1 MIGDSKAAAIAGFIK
16 HFGSE
21 PTGVWSA
28 PGRVNLIGEH
38 TDYNEGFVLPFA
50 IDRRTYAAV
59 GLRSDQLARIASSF
73 AGEVIE
79 FEISK
84 ISKGSVAGWSAYPL
98 GVAWALMQAGATSK
112 GFDLYVES
120 NVPVGAGLSSSA
132 AIECS
137 VALAL
142 NDLWG
147 AGLSKNVLAKVGQ
160 KAENEIVGAP
170 TGIMDQTASLF
181 GQADHAVFLDCRTLD
196 AKATALSLEE
206 NGLEIW
212 VMDTRVAHRLTDG
225 GYAARRAS
233 CEKASELLGVSSL
246 RDVTV
251 ESLEA
256 SKHLLD
262 DVVYKRAKHVV
273 TENERVQQTV
283 KLLAE
288 SGPRSI
294 GQLMIDSHS
303 SMRDDFQIS
312 ITELDVAVETALSEG
327 AVGARMTGGG
337 FGGAAIALI
346 ESQKAASLTTA
357 VIEKF
362 QQEGFGKPEIFKVIP
377 DAGAKREI

>member
-1 MIGDSKAAAIAGFIK
+1 LISSAQSAAD
-16 HFGSE
+16 HFEKQFGYA
-21 PTGVWSA
+21 PAGVWSA

-59 GLRSDQLARIASSF
+59 GERSDQVARIASAF
-73 AGEVIE
+73 TGEEVE
-79 FEISK
+79 FEISQ
-84 ISKGSVAGWSAYPL
+84 IQRETVSGWSAYPL
-98 GVAWALMQAGATSK
+98 GVAWSLIQSGVKSQ

-147 AGLSKNVLAKVGQ
+147 SGFSRSDLARVGQ
-160 KAENEIVGAP
+160 RAENEIVGAP

-181 GQADHAVFLDCRTLD
+181 GQVDHAVFLDCRTLE
-196 AKATALSLEE
+196 AKPTWLALRE
-206 NGLEIW
+206 NGLEIL

-225 GYAARRAS
+225 GYAARRQS
-233 CEKASELLGVSSL
+233 CEEAARLLGVSSL
-246 RDVTV
+246 RDVSV

-256 SKHLLD
+256 SRDLLE
-262 DVVYKRAKHVV
+262 DVVYKRARHVV
-273 TENERVQQTV
+273 TENERVTQTV
-283 KLLAE
+283 ELLSS
-288 SGPRSI
+288 SGPKAI
-294 GQLMIDSHS
+294 GQLMIESHA

-312 ITELDVAVETALSEG
+312 ISELDVAVETAIAEG
-327 AVGARMTGGG
+327 AIGARMTGGG

-346 ESQKAASLTTA
+346 ESGKVASLCTA
-357 VIEKF
+357 VIDKF
-362 QQEGFGKPEIFKVIP
+362 QDHGFEKPEVFTVRP
-377 DAGAKREI
+377 DEGAKREI

>member
-1 MIGDSKAAAIAGFIK
+1 MSGSAQSAAQLFEK
-16 HFGSE
+16 QFGYK
-21 PTGVWSA
+21 PAGVWSA

-251 ESLEA
+251 ENLEA
-256 SKHLLD
+256 AKYLLD

-327 AVGARMTGGG
+327 AIGARMTGGG

-346 ESQKAASLTTA
+346 ESQRAASLTKA

>member
-1 MIGDSKAAAIAGFIK
+1 MSGSAQSAAQLFEK
-16 HFGSE
+16 QFGYK
-21 PTGVWSA
+21 PAGVWSA

-170 TGIMDQTASLF
+170 TGIMDQTASLL

-362 QQEGFGKPEIFKVIP
+362 QQEGFEKPEIFKVIP

>member
-1 MIGDSKAAAIAGFIK
+1 LSGSAQSAAQLFEK
-16 HFGSE
+16 QFGYK
-21 PTGVWSA
+21 PAGVWSA

-59 GLRSDQLARIASSF
+59 SLRDDQLARIASSF

-84 ISKGSVAGWSAYPL
+84 ISKGAVAGWSAYPL
-98 GVAWALMQAGATSK
+98 GVAWALVQAGATSQ

-137 VALAL
+137 VAIAL

-196 AKATALSLEE
+196 AKATALSLKE
-206 NGLEIW
+206 NGLEIV

-233 CEKASELLGVSSL
+233 CEKAAELLGVSSL
-246 RDVTV
+246 RDVTI

-256 SKHLLD
+256 SSHLLD

-273 TENERVQQTV
+273 TENERVEKTV
-283 KLLAE
+283 KLLSE
-288 SGPRSI
+288 LGPKSI

-312 ITELDVAVETALSEG
+312 ITELDVAVETAMSEG

-337 FGGAAIALI
+337 FGGAAIAI
-346 ESQKAASLTTA
+346 IDSQKVAGLTMA

-362 QQEGFGKPEIFKVIP
+362 QKEGFEKPEIFKVIP
-377 DAGAKREI
+377 DDGAKREI

>member
-1 MIGDSKAAAIAGFIK
+1 LSGSAQSAAELFEK
-16 HFGSE
+16 QFGYK
-21 PTGVWSA
+21 PAGVWSA

-84 ISKGSVAGWSAYPL
+84 ISKGSVSGWSAYPL
-98 GVAWALMQAGATSK
+98 GVAWALVQAGATSQ

-196 AKATALSLEE
+196 AKATALALEE
-206 NGLEIW
+206 NGLEIV

-225 GYAARRAS
+225 GYAARRDS
-233 CEKASELLGVSSL
+233 CEKASSLIGVSSL

-251 ESLEA
+251 ESLDA
-256 SKHLLD
+256 AKHLLD

-288 SGPRSI
+288 SGPKSI

-346 ESQKAASLTTA
+346 DSQKVASLTKA
-357 VIEKF
+357 VIDKF
-362 QQEGFGKPEIFKVIP
+362 EQEGFEKPEIFKVIP
-377 DAGAKREI
+377 DDGAKREI

>member
-1 MIGDSKAAAIAGFIK
+1 LISSAQSAAV
-16 HFGSE
+16 HFEKQFGYA
-21 PTGVWSA
+21 PAGVWSA

-59 GLRSDQLARIASSF
+59 GERSDQLARIASAF
-73 AGEVIE
+73 TGEEVE
-79 FEISK
+79 FEISQ
-84 ISKGSVAGWSAYPL
+84 IQRETVSGWSAYPL
-98 GVAWALMQAGATSK
+98 GVAWSLIQSGAKSQ

-147 AGLSKNVLAKVGQ
+147 SGFSRSDLAKVGQ
-160 KAENEIVGAP
+160 RAENEIVGAP

-181 GQADHAVFLDCRTLD
+181 GQVDHAVFLDCRTLE
-196 AKATALSLEE
+196 AKPTWLALRE
-206 NGLEIW
+206 NGLEIL

-225 GYAARRAS
+225 GYAARRQS
-233 CEKASELLGVSSL
+233 CEEAAEIMGVASL
-246 RDVTV
+246 RDVTE

-256 SKHLLD
+256 SRDLLE
-262 DVVYKRAKHVV
+262 DVVYKRARHVV
-273 TENERVQQTV
+273 TENERVTQTV
-283 KLLAE
+283 ELLSS
-288 SGPRSI
+288 SGPKAI
-294 GQLMIDSHS
+294 GQLMIESHA

-312 ITELDVAVETALSEG
+312 ISELDVAVETAIAEG
-327 AVGARMTGGG
+327 AIGARMTGGG

-346 ESQKAASLTTA
+346 ESGKVASLSTA
-357 VIEKF
+357 VIDKF
-362 QQEGFGKPEIFKVIP
+362 QDHGFEKPEIFTVRA
-377 DAGAKREI
+377 DEGAKREI

>member
-1 MIGDSKAAAIAGFIK
+1 VIGDSKAAAIAGFIK

>member
-1 MIGDSKAAAIAGFIK
+1 MSGSAQSAAELFERQ
-16 HFGSE
+16 FGYK
-21 PTGVWSA
+21 PAGVWSA

-59 GLRSDQLARIASSF
+59 GLRNDQLASIASSF
-73 AGEVIE
+73 AGEAIE
-79 FEISK
+79 YEISK
-84 ISKGSVAGWSAYPL
+84 ISKASVSGWSAYPL
-98 GVAWALMQAGATSK
+98 GVAWALVQAGAGAQ

-147 AGLSKNVLAKVGQ
+147 AGLSKNALAKVGQ

-196 AKATALSLEE
+196 AKATALALEE
-206 NGLEIW
+206 NGLEIV

-225 GYAARRAS
+225 GYAARRDS
-233 CEKASELLGVSSL
+233 CETASSLIGVSSL

-251 ESLEA
+251 ESLDA
-256 SKHLLD
+256 AKHLLD
-262 DVVYKRAKHVV
+262 EVVYKRAKHVV

-288 SGPRSI
+288 SGPKSI

-346 ESQKAASLTTA
+346 DSQKVASLTKA
-357 VIEKF
+357 VIDRFE
-362 QQEGFGKPEIFKVIP
+362 QEGFEKPEIFKVIP
-377 DAGAKREI
+377 DDGAKREI

>member
-1 MIGDSKAAAIAGFIK
+1 MSGSAQSAAQLFEK
-16 HFGSE
+16 QFGYK
-21 PTGVWSA
+21 PAGVWSA

-283 KLLAE
+283 KLLTE

-327 AVGARMTGGG
+327 AIGARMTGGG

-346 ESQKAASLTTA
+346 ESQRAASLTKA

-362 QQEGFGKPEIFKVIP
+362 QQEGFEKPEIFKVIP

>member
-1 MIGDSKAAAIAGFIK
+1 MSGSAQSAAELFEK
-16 HFGSE
+16 QFGYK
-21 PTGVWSA
+21 PAGVWSA

-84 ISKGSVAGWSAYPL
+84 ISKGSVSGWSAYPL
-98 GVAWALMQAGATSK
+98 GVAWALVQAGATSQ

-196 AKATALSLEE
+196 AKATALALEE
-206 NGLEIW
+206 NGLEIV

-225 GYAARRAS
+225 GYAARRDS
-233 CEKASELLGVSSL
+233 CEKASSLIGVSSL

-251 ESLEA
+251 ESLDA
-256 SKHLLD
+256 AKHLLD

-288 SGPRSI
+288 SGPKSI

-346 ESQKAASLTTA
+346 DSQKVASLTKA
-357 VIEKF
+357 VIDKF
-362 QQEGFGKPEIFKVIP
+362 EQEGFEKPEIFKVIP
-377 DAGAKREI
+377 DDGAKREI

>member
-1 MIGDSKAAAIAGFIK
+1 MSGSAQSAAQLFEK
-16 HFGSE
+16 QFGYK
-21 PTGVWSA
+21 PAGVWSA

>member
-1 MIGDSKAAAIAGFIK
+1 
-16 HFGSE
+16 
-21 PTGVWSA
+21 
-28 PGRVNLIGEH
+28 
-38 TDYNEGFVLPFA
+38 
-50 IDRRTYAAV
+50 
-59 GLRSDQLARIASSF
+59 
-73 AGEVIE
+73 
-79 FEISK
+79 
-84 ISKGSVAGWSAYPL
+84 
-98 GVAWALMQAGATSK
+98 MQAGATSK

-196 AKATALSLEE
+196 AKATALALEE

-273 TENERVQQTV
+273 TENERVRQTV

-312 ITELDVAVETALSEG
+312 ITELDVAVETALSKG
-327 AVGARMTGGG
+327 AIGSRMTGGG

-346 ESQKAASLTTA
+346 ESQKAASLTKA

-362 QQEGFGKPEIFKVIP
+362 QKEGFEKPEIFKVIP

>member
-1 MIGDSKAAAIAGFIK
+1 MSGSAQSAAQLFEK
-16 HFGSE
+16 QFGYK
-21 PTGVWSA
+21 PAGVWSA

-84 ISKGSVAGWSAYPL
+84 ISKVSVAGWSAYPL
-98 GVAWALMQAGATSK
+98 GVAWALMQSGATSK
-112 GFDLYVES
+112 GFDLSVES

-170 TGIMDQTASLF
+170 TGIMDQTASLL

-212 VMDTRVAHRLTDG
+212 VMDTGVAHRLTDG

>member
-1 MIGDSKAAAIAGFIK
+1 MSGSAQSAAELFEK
-16 HFGSE
+16 QFGYK
-21 PTGVWSA
+21 PAGVWSA

-142 NDLWG
+142 NDLWA

-233 CEKASELLGVSSL
+233 CEKATELLGVSSL

-327 AVGARMTGGG
+327 VIGARMTGGG

-346 ESQKAASLTTA
+346 ESQRAASLTKA

-362 QQEGFGKPEIFKVIP
+362 QQEGFEKPEIFKVIP

>member
-1 MIGDSKAAAIAGFIK
+1 MSGSAQSAAELFEK
-16 HFGSE
+16 QFGYK
-21 PTGVWSA
+21 PAGVWSA

-233 CEKASELLGVSSL
+233 CEKATELLGVSSL

-327 AVGARMTGGG
+327 VIGARMTGGG

-346 ESQKAASLTTA
+346 ESQRAASLTKA

-362 QQEGFGKPEIFKVIP
+362 QQEGFEKPEIFKVIP

>member
-1 MIGDSKAAAIAGFIK
+1 LSGSAQSAAELFEK
-16 HFGSE
+16 QFGYK
-21 PTGVWSA
+21 PAGVWSA

-233 CEKASELLGVSSL
+233 CEKATELLGVSSL

-327 AVGARMTGGG
+327 VIGARMTGGG

-346 ESQKAASLTTA
+346 ESQRAASLTKA

-362 QQEGFGKPEIFKVIP
+362 QQEGFEKPEIFKVIP

>member
-1 MIGDSKAAAIAGFIK
+1 LISSAQSAAV
-16 HFGSE
+16 HFEKQFGYA
-21 PTGVWSA
+21 PAGVWSA

-59 GLRSDQLARIASSF
+59 GERSDQLARIASAF
-73 AGEVIE
+73 TGEEVE
-79 FEISK
+79 FEISQ
-84 ISKGSVAGWSAYPL
+84 IQRETVSGWSAYPL
-98 GVAWALMQAGATSK
+98 GVAWSLIQSGAKSQ

-147 AGLSKNVLAKVGQ
+147 SGFSRSDLARVGQ
-160 KAENEIVGAP
+160 RAENEIVGAP

-181 GQADHAVFLDCRTLD
+181 GQVDHAVFLDCRTLE
-196 AKATALSLEE
+196 AKPTWLALRE
-206 NGLEIW
+206 NGLEIL

-225 GYAARRAS
+225 GYAARRQS
-233 CEKASELLGVSSL
+233 CEEAAEIMGVASL
-246 RDVTV
+246 RDVTE

-256 SKHLLD
+256 SRDLLE
-262 DVVYKRAKHVV
+262 DVVYKRARHVV
-273 TENERVQQTV
+273 TENERVRQTV
-283 KLLAE
+283 ELLSA
-288 SGPRSI
+288 SGPKSI
-294 GQLMIDSHS
+294 GQLMIESHA

-312 ITELDVAVETALSEG
+312 ISELDVAVETAISEG
-327 AVGARMTGGG
+327 AIGARMTGGG

-346 ESQKAASLTTA
+346 EAGKVAGLRTA
-357 VIEKF
+357 VLDKF
-362 QQEGFGKPEIFKVIP
+362 RDQGFEKPEIFKVTA
-377 DAGAKREI
+377 DEGAKREI

>member
-1 MIGDSKAAAIAGFIK
+1 LSGSAQSAAELFEK
-16 HFGSE
+16 QFGYK
-21 PTGVWSA
+21 PAGVWSA

-73 AGEVIE
+73 AGEAIE

-196 AKATALSLEE
+196 AKATALALEE

-273 TENERVQQTV
+273 TENERVRQTV

-327 AVGARMTGGG
+327 AIGSRMTGGG

-346 ESQKAASLTTA
+346 ESQKAASLTKA

-362 QQEGFGKPEIFKVIP
+362 QKEGFEKPEIFKVIP

>member
-1 MIGDSKAAAIAGFIK
+1 MSGSAQSAAELFEK
-16 HFGSE
+16 QFGYK
-21 PTGVWSA
+21 PAGVWSA

-233 CEKASELLGVSSL
+233 CEKATELLGVSSL

-327 AVGARMTGGG
+327 AIGARMTGGG

-346 ESQKAASLTTA
+346 ESQRAASLTKA

-362 QQEGFGKPEIFKVIP
+362 QKEGFEKPEIFKVIP

>member
-1 MIGDSKAAAIAGFIK
+1 MSGSAQSAAELFEK
-16 HFGSE
+16 QFGYK
-21 PTGVWSA
+21 PAGVWSA

-73 AGEVIE
+73 AGEAIE

-196 AKATALSLEE
+196 AKATALALEE

-273 TENERVQQTV
+273 TENERVRQTV

-312 ITELDVAVETALSEG
+312 ITELDVAVETALSKG
-327 AVGARMTGGG
+327 AIGSRMTGGG

-346 ESQKAASLTTA
+346 ESQKAASLTKA

-362 QQEGFGKPEIFKVIP
+362 QKEGFEKPEIFKVIP

>member
-1 MIGDSKAAAIAGFIK
+1 LSGSAQIAAELFEK
-16 HFGSE
+16 QFGYK
-21 PTGVWSA
+21 PAGVWSA

-59 GLRSDQLARIASSF
+59 GLRDDQLARIASSF

-84 ISKGSVAGWSAYPL
+84 ISKGAVAGWSAYPL
-98 GVAWALMQAGATSK
+98 GVAWALVQAGATSQ

-137 VALAL
+137 VAIAL

-181 GQADHAVFLDCRTLD
+181 GQADHAVFLDCRTLE
-196 AKATALSLEE
+196 AKATALALEE

-233 CEKASELLGVSSL
+233 CEEASELLGVSSL

-256 SKHLLD
+256 AKHLLD
-262 DVVYKRAKHVV
+262 NVVYKRAKHVV

-288 SGPRSI
+288 SGPRLI

-327 AVGARMTGGG
+327 AIGSRMTGGG

-346 ESQKAASLTTA
+346 QSQKAASLTKA

>member
-1 MIGDSKAAAIAGFIK
+1 MSGSAQSAAELFEK
-16 HFGSE
+16 QFGYK
-21 PTGVWSA
+21 PAGVWSA

-59 GLRSDQLARIASSF
+59 GIRNDQLARIASSF

-79 FEISK
+79 FEVSK
-84 ISKGSVAGWSAYPL
+84 ISKGSVSGWSAYPL
-98 GVAWALMQAGATSK
+98 GVAWALVQAGATSQ
-112 GFDLYVES
+112 GFDLFVES
-120 NVPVGAGLSSSA
+120 DVPVGAGLSSSA

-147 AGLSKNVLAKVGQ
+147 AGLPKNVLAKVGQ

-196 AKATALSLEE
+196 AKAIALSLEE
-206 NGLEIW
+206 NGLEII

-225 GYAARRAS
+225 GYAARRES
-233 CEKASELLGVSSL
+233 CEKASSLIGVASL

-251 ESLEA
+251 ERLDA
-256 SKHLLD
+256 AKHLLD
-262 DVVYKRAKHVV
+262 DVEYKRARHVV

-288 SGPRSI
+288 SGPKSI
-294 GQLMIDSHS
+294 GQLMIDSHT

-312 ITELDVAVETALSEG
+312 ITELDVAVDTALSEG
-327 AVGARMTGGG
+327 AIGARMTGGG

-346 ESQKAASLTTA
+346 DSQKVAGLTKA
-357 VIEKF
+357 VIDMFE
-362 QQEGFGKPEIFKVIP
+362 QEGFEKPQIFKVIP
-377 DAGAKREI
+377 DDGAQREI

>member
-1 MIGDSKAAAIAGFIK
+1 MISTAKTAADRFK
-16 HFGSE
+16 EQFGYAPS
-21 PTGVWSA
+21 GVWSA

-59 GLRSDQLARIASSF
+59 SKRSDQVARIASAFS
-73 AGEVIE
+73 GEVVE
-79 FEISK
+79 FEISE
-84 ISKGSVAGWSAYPL
+84 IQRDTVFDWSAYPL
-98 GVAWALMQAGATSK
+98 GVAWSLIQSGAK
-112 GFDLYVES
+112 PQGFDLYVDS

-142 NDLWG
+142 NELWESG
-147 AGLSKNVLAKVGQ
+147 FSRSVLAKVGQ
-160 KAENEIVGAP
+160 RAENEIVGAP

-181 GQADHAVFLDCRTLD
+181 GQVDHAVFLDCRTLD
-196 AKATALSLEE
+196 AKATPLSLRE
-206 NGLEIW
+206 NGLEIV

-225 GYAARRAS
+225 GYATRRQS
-233 CEKASELLGVSSL
+233 CEEAAEIMGVTSL

-256 SKHLLD
+256 SRNLLE
-262 DVVYKRAKHVV
+262 DVVYKRARHVV
-273 TENERVQQTV
+273 TENERVKKTV
-283 KLLAE
+283 ELLSS
-288 SGPRSI
+288 SGPKSI
-294 GQLMIDSHS
+294 GQLMNESHA

-312 ITELDVAVETALSEG
+312 ITELDVAVETAISEG

-346 ESQKAASLTTA
+346 EKARLASLTTA
-357 VIEKF
+357 VLDKF
-362 QQEGFGKPEIFKVIP
+362 RDQGFEKPEIFTVTA
-377 DAGAKREI
+377 DEGAKREI

>member
-1 MIGDSKAAAIAGFIK
+1 MSGSAQSAAELFEK
-16 HFGSE
+16 QFGYK
-21 PTGVWSA
+21 PAGVWSA

-170 TGIMDQTASLF
+170 TGIMDQTASLL

-212 VMDTRVAHRLTDG
+212 VMDTGVAHRLTDG

-312 ITELDVAVETALSEG
+312 ITELDVAVETALSKG
-327 AVGARMTGGG
+327 AIGSRMTGGG

-346 ESQKAASLTTA
+346 ESQKAASLTKA

-362 QQEGFGKPEIFKVIP
+362 QKEGFEKPEIFKVIP

>member
-1 MIGDSKAAAIAGFIK
+1 LSGSAQSAAELFEK
-16 HFGSE
+16 QFGYK
-21 PTGVWSA
+21 PAGVWSA

-73 AGEVIE
+73 AGEAIE

-196 AKATALSLEE
+196 AKATALALEE

-273 TENERVQQTV
+273 TENERVRQTV

-312 ITELDVAVETALSEG
+312 ITELDVAVETALSKG
-327 AVGARMTGGG
+327 AIGSRMTGGG

-346 ESQKAASLTTA
+346 ESQKAASLTKA

-362 QQEGFGKPEIFKVIP
+362 QKEGFEKPEIFKVIP

>member
-1 MIGDSKAAAIAGFIK
+1 MSGSAQIAAELFEK
-16 HFGSE
+16 QFGYK
-21 PTGVWSA
+21 PAGVWSA

-59 GLRSDQLARIASSF
+59 GLRDDQLARIASSF

-84 ISKGSVAGWSAYPL
+84 ISKGAVAGWSAYPL
-98 GVAWALMQAGATSK
+98 GVAWALVQAGATSQ

-137 VALAL
+137 VAIAL

-181 GQADHAVFLDCRTLD
+181 GQADHAVFLDCRTLE
-196 AKATALSLEE
+196 AKATALALEE

-233 CEKASELLGVSSL
+233 CEEASELLGVSSL

-256 SKHLLD
+256 AKHLLD
-262 DVVYKRAKHVV
+262 NVVYKRAKHVV

-288 SGPRSI
+288 SGPRLI

-327 AVGARMTGGG
+327 AIGSRMTGGG

-346 ESQKAASLTTA
+346 QSQKAASLTKA